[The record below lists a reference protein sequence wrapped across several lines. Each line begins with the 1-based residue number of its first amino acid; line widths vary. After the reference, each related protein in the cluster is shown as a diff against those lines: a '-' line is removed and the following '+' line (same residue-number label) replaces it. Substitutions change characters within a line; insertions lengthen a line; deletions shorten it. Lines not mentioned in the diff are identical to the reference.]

1 MLWFSSVVR
10 VHACAS
16 GIEKDGN
23 KKHAIGRS
31 KGGLTTKI
39 HALCDALGN
48 PLKFILTAGN
58 KSDITKAAELI
69 QFVYDTKILGDKGY
83 DSDKFIETIENQ
95 RSQAIIPPRRNRKYK
110 RIYDKHLYKERH
122 LTPCFFGKIKHFRR
136 IFSRFDK
143 AIISFMSF
151 LHLAGA
157 LIWLR

>member
-1 MLWFSSVVR
+1 MRARAPRRARKNYSYR
-10 VHACAS
+10 
-16 GIEKDGN
+16 I
-23 KKHAIGRS
+23 AI
-31 KGGLTTKI
+31 
-39 HALCDALGN
+39 
-48 PLKFILTAGN
+48 PYKFILTAGN

-83 DSDKFIETIENQ
+83 DSDKFVETIENQ
-95 RSQAIIPPRRNRKYK
+95 RSQAIIPPRCNRRYK

-122 LTPCFFGKIKHFRR
+122 LIECFFGKIKHFRR

-143 AIISFMSF
+143 AMISFMSF